1 MWKTAN
7 RFILWFQGRR
17 NSQDYSEDVKACI
30 QDSRIHKQYKSTYE
44 LTVLN
49 HKGEITVAK
58 KFKDPGGHDASPVSG
73 TYKFG
78 LYENA
83 DGTNTTN
90 SDGTTSTTA
99 PLQTITITYNAAE
112 TGSRTAKF
120 TNLDLTKTYYV
131 FELDDNGN
139 PIKDSTTAATV
150 NKMEYFTSYEKP
162 QTGGTAIGGN
172 SAVSGGTVT
181 VTNQIRVKELPS
193 TGSYGP
199 LIFRLAGA
207 VLIFFAGLQMLINI
221 KRRACNN
228 R

>member
-1 MWKTAN
+1 M
-7 RFILWFQGRR
+7 
-17 NSQDYSEDVKACI
+17 
-30 QDSRIHKQYKSTYE
+30 
-44 LTVLN
+44 
-49 HKGEITVAK
+49 K
-58 KFKDPGGHDASPVSG
+58 KFKNAGGHDSSPVSG

-90 SDGTTSTTA
+90 PGGTTSTTA
-99 PLQTITITYNAAE
+99 PLQTVTITYKAAE

-120 TNLDLTKTYYV
+120 TNLDLTRTYYV
-131 FELDDNGN
+131 FEIDDEGN
-139 PIKDSTTAATV
+139 PIKNSTKAATV
-150 NKMEYFTSYEKP
+150 NKMEYFTSYATTKTAGAT
-162 QTGGTAIGGN
+162 TGVAN
-172 SAVSGGTVT
+172 SAVNGDTVT
-181 VTNQIRVKELPS
+181 VTNQTRVKELPS

-221 KRRACNN
+221 KKRACNN

>member
-1 MWKTAN
+1 M
-7 RFILWFQGRR
+7 
-17 NSQDYSEDVKACI
+17 
-30 QDSRIHKQYKSTYE
+30 
-44 LTVLN
+44 
-49 HKGEITVAK
+49 
-58 KFKDPGGHDASPVSG
+58 SG
-73 TYKFG
+73 TYTFG

-83 DGTNTTN
+83 NGTNTTN
-90 SDGTTSTTA
+90 SDGTTSGTTTE

-112 TGSRTAKF
+112 TGSKTAKF
-120 TNLDLTKTYYV
+120 TNLDLTRTYYV
-131 FELDDNGN
+131 FEIDDEGN
-139 PIKDSTTAATV
+139 PIKNSTTAATV
-150 NKMEYFTSYEKP
+150 NKMEYFTSYENPKTAGAT
-162 QTGGTAIGGN
+162 TGVN
-172 SAVSGGTVT
+172 SAVSGNTVT

>member
-1 MWKTAN
+1 M
-7 RFILWFQGRR
+7 
-17 NSQDYSEDVKACI
+17 
-30 QDSRIHKQYKSTYE
+30 
-44 LTVLN
+44 TVLN
-49 HKGEITVAK
+49 HKGEITVEK
-58 KFKDPGGHDASPVSG
+58 KFKNAGGHDSSSVSG
-73 TYKFG
+73 TYTFG

-90 SDGTTSTTA
+90 STNQDGTTSTTT

-112 TGSRTAKF
+112 TGFKTAKF
-120 TNLDLTKTYYV
+120 TNLDLKKTYYV

-139 PIKDSTTAATV
+139 PIKDSATAATV
-150 NKMEYFTSYEKP
+150 NKMEYFTSYENPK
-162 QTGGTAIGGN
+162 TAGATTGGN
-172 SAVSGGTVT
+172 SAVSGDTVT
-181 VTNQIRVKELPS
+181 VTNQTRVKELPS

-221 KRRACNN
+221 KKRACNN